1 MALTRK
7 IKRKNKNK
15 TLVLFCFHKY
25 IQRVKDFVENAVFP
39 DKNVDFL
46 FISNDKKVN
55 VSLPSYVKLIKRD
68 NVGYD
73 FGAWSDG
80 LLTDNLYK
88 KYNNFIFVNSSV
100 SGPFLPEKYEGKWT
114 DIYLDG
120 LKNNVKLFGSTINTI
135 RDPLHRS
142 HVQSYIFCLDK
153 ETLEHLILCGIF
165 SKTNYAKSFIEA
177 VYDKEVLMSRKII
190 EKGWNI
196 GSLLPLYDGVDFT
209 FKNKHPKDY
218 DIRFMG
224 DVMFDKYMDK
234 LWKKTDLVFV
244 KGNRIECRVDCK
256 L

>member
-1 MALTRK
+1 M
-7 IKRKNKNK
+7 
-15 TLVLFCFHKY
+15 
-25 IQRVKDFVENAVFP
+25 
-39 DKNVDFL
+39 
-46 FISNDKKVN
+46 
-55 VSLPSYVKLIKRD
+55 
-68 NVGYD
+68 
-73 FGAWSDG
+73 
-80 LLTDNLYK
+80 
-88 KYNNFIFVNSSV
+88 NSSV
-100 SGPFLPEKYEGKWT
+100 SGPFLPEKHEGKWT

-135 RDPLHRS
+135 RDPLHKS

-209 FKNKHPKDY
+209 FINKHPKDY

-224 DVMFDKYMDK
+224 DVMFDKYMNK